1 MLQPDSNAPSRPSG
15 AQIRQDGNVRRRIV
29 IVGAGFGG
37 LEAARRLAGLAVDVI
52 VIDRNNHHL
61 FQPLLYQVATA
72 ELSPA
77 DIAWPIRWILRG
89 QDNATVMMAE
99 VKAVD
104 VGRRRIETTAGPV
117 DYDFLILAT
126 GATHAYFGHEDWAPA
141 APGLKRVEDATG
153 IRRRLL
159 SAFERA
165 ELASDPQSRK
175 ALLTF
180 VVVGGGPTGVEMA
193 GAIAELARRSLAR
206 DFRHS
211 DPASAR
217 IMLVEAGPR
226 VLGNFPAELSAVAGR
241 ELARLGVELRLDA
254 RVTRCDAAGVEI
266 GSERIAAATIVW
278 AAGVAASPAARWLG
292 AEHDRAGRVIVAADL
307 SVPGAP
313 EIFAIGD
320 TAVVAWQHGTPIP
333 GIAPAAKQMGADVA
347 RRIVARLECRAEP
360 GPFRYRHQGDLATI
374 GRGAA
379 IVALRRLRLT
389 GFAGWIFWSIAHVYF
404 LVGLKNRLAVA
415 IDWLWSYL
423 TSQRGARL
431 ITGSDC

>member
-1 MLQPDSNAPSRPSG
+1 MTDLTTPDRDPPPAAEETG
-15 AQIRQDGNVRRRIV
+15 ARRRVV

-37 LEAARRLAGLAVDVI
+37 IEAARALAASDVDVV

-89 QDNATVMMAE
+89 QDNATIMMAE
-99 VKAVD
+99 VRGVD
-104 VGRRRIETTAGPV
+104 ADARVVKTTAGNVPY
-117 DYDFLILAT
+117 DYLILAT
-126 GATHAYFGHEDWAPA
+126 GAAHAYFGHDEWAQA

-159 SAFERA
+159 SAFELAEVTTDHDRRA
-165 ELASDPQSRK
+165 
-175 ALLTF
+175 ALMTF

-193 GAIAELARRSLAR
+193 GAIAELARRTLAR

-211 DPASAR
+211 DPAKAR
-217 IMLVEAGPR
+217 VILIEAGPR
-226 VLGNFPAELSAVAGR
+226 VLGNFPEDLSAVAR
-241 ELARLGVELRLDA
+241 RSLRRLDVEIRLGA
-254 RVTRCDAAGVEI
+254 KVTMCDRNGVDI
-266 GSERIAAATIVW
+266 GDERIEAATIIW
-278 AAGVAASPAARWLG
+278 AAGVAASPAAGWIG
-292 AEHDRAGRVIVAADL
+292 AEHDRAGRIHVGPDL
-307 SVPGAP
+307 SIPGRP

-320 TAVVAWQHGTPIP
+320 TAAVRWQDDRLVP
-333 GIAPAAKQMGADVA
+333 GIAPAAKQMGGYVG
-347 RRIVARLECRAEP
+347 RRIADRVAGGDEAD
-360 GPFRYRHQGDLATI
+360 PFAYRHQGDLATI

-379 IVALRRLRLT
+379 IVALRRLHLT
-389 GFAGWIFWSIAHVYF
+389 GFVGWVFWSIAHVYF
-404 LVGLKNRLAVA
+404 MVGIKNRFAVA
-415 IDWLWSYL
+415 MEWLWSYV